1 MSASAPLIPGPDHPI
16 TIETSSA
23 HVVVTAGATVVAD
36 SSNALTLHEANYPP
50 VYYVPLDDVDSE
62 LLESSDTTSYCP
74 YKGEASYYSVRTD
87 DGVVEDAIW
96 FYDEPYGAVSEIAGH
111 VAFYPDRV
119 QIDDSKQ

>member
-16 TIETSSA
+16 TIEASSA

-74 YKGEASYYSVRTD
+74 YKGAASYYSVRTG

-96 FYDEPYGAVSEIAGH
+96 FYDEPYDAVSEIAGH

-119 QIDDSKQ
+119 QIDDSKR